1 LVRSSSFIHLNSSLV
16 CFGFIL
22 HPSSLILGL
31 IMLIVPPTPFRR
43 KRGRIG
49 APQPPPITGNVIIN
63 VVHGGAHGDD
73 SVLVTINGT
82 VTAIDEVSTALQVRT
97 GLGAWVSPLGA
108 NIDLQPIIF
117 FLFPENVNEAT
128 EWRVLDPNSWQ
139 FVGGGSLE
147 EPWEGSVGE

>member
-1 LVRSSSFIHLNSSLV
+1 
-16 CFGFIL
+16 
-22 HPSSLILGL
+22 
-31 IMLIVPPTPFRR
+31 MLIPVPPKFQKRR
-43 KRGRIG
+43 NLPKRTG
-49 APQPPPITGNVIIN
+49 AAPTPPITGNVIIN

-73 SVLVTINGT
+73 SVLVTINGI

-97 GLGAWVSPLGA
+97 GLGAWISPLGA

-139 FVGGGSLE
+139 FAGEGNLE
-147 EPWEGSVGE
+147 EPYEGGIE